1 MHQPPDWQVFFQRSV
16 FYDILT
22 FFKGEPDMS
31 ETLTEEEQDAIR
43 QRLSE
48 LKLEHRDLDEI
59 IDVLVQDG
67 SIEQLKIKRLKK
79 RKLQLKDLI
88 TRLEN
93 KLIPDI
99 LA

>member
-1 MHQPPDWQVFFQRSV
+1 M
-16 FYDILT
+16 
-22 FFKGEPDMS
+22 GS
-31 ETLTEEEQDAIR
+31 EISDEESEAIR
-43 QRLSE
+43 EALVE
-48 LKLEHRDLDEI
+48 LQLEHRDLDEI
-59 IDVLVQDG
+59 IHHLSQEP

-79 RKLQLKDLI
+79 RKLHLKDQI